1 MTQGTAFFRLGS
13 RQVSTAASFSGSCSS
28 LLHGARRSA
37 RVEFNLRRL
46 EYFSASLQSL
56 SFDDRCA
63 HDYGLI
69 RADLAAQ
76 GKPIGAND
84 LMIAA
89 IARAERRR
97 RGVEAC
103 PMSPAISRKSGSSLS
118 DTCRLDAKP
127 LLIIGKNKISVRP
140 LTLTLSP

>member
-1 MTQGTAFFRLGS
+1 MKYLLDANTCIRILNHSDAGVTRRYRTCQPADL
-13 RQVSTAASFSGSCSS
+13 ALCSVVRAE
-28 LLHGARRSA
+28 LLYGARRSA

-46 EYFSASLQSL
+46 EIFAAPLQSVPL
-56 SFDDRCA
+56 DDRCA

-89 IARAERRR
+89 IARAHDLILVTHNTGEFSRVVGLR
-97 RGVEAC
+97 VEDWESA
-103 PMSPAISRKSGSSLS
+103 
-118 DTCRLDAKP
+118 
-127 LLIIGKNKISVRP
+127 
-140 LTLTLSP
+140 

>member
-1 MTQGTAFFRLGS
+1 MRYLLDANACIRILNQDNAGVMQRYRACQPVDIAF
-13 RQVSTAASFSGSCSS
+13 CSVVRAE
-28 LLHGARRSA
+28 LLYGARRSA

-46 EYFSASLQSL
+46 EIFAAPLQSVP
-56 SFDDRCA
+56 FDDRCA

-89 IARAERRR
+89 IARAHDLILVTHNTGEF
-97 RGVEAC
+97 
-103 PMSPAISRKSGSSLS
+103 SRVMGLRV
-118 DTCRLDAKP
+118 DDWE
-127 LLIIGKNKISVRP
+127 SV
-140 LTLTLSP
+140 